1 MRRDDDVAKLDF
13 LALFALTDLGFE
25 DFEDLI
31 SYDAPRTL
39 FDSVSVMGLRCRT
52 FEDRWEV
59 GIFDM
64 LPESCG
70 R

>member
-1 MRRDDDVAKLDF
+1 MAKLDF
-13 LALFALTDLGFE
+13 LALFALIDL

-39 FDSVSVMGLRCRT
+39 FDSVSVMGFRCRT